1 MQTIESIKAVIA
13 DCQYNDW
20 MFRVDTNEGGTPY
33 VQVLFKDKDRI
44 SGKEEIQRCRKWML
58 SYHMGNSEVV
68 RTVFQAIQGAVAHE
82 VNEAFKYKGARIF
95 NPHMDYDELAQ
106 VITAKIVGIELRDE
120 STYVPTVP
128 KV

>member
-44 SGKEEIQRCRKWML
+44 TGKEEIQRCRKWML

-82 VNEAFKYKGARIF
+82 VNEAFKYKGTRIF

-106 VITAKIVGIELRDE
+106 AIRGKVVGVQLRDE
-120 STYVPTVP
+120 STYVPTV
-128 KV
+128 VS